1 MFLKCNRT
9 GNLMFSTKEAERHA
23 EETGFQ
29 DFAQVAPDAPV
40 LVVAD
45 GRKLKLFWD
54 MEEFTRFKQRTRAD
68 DLEAESMSVREY
80 KLRLDSLQSMVP
92 AALAPADAT
101 PMDTSDEAAS
111 SAPPSSAA
119 AAAQPM
125 DTGDTVADQAISM
138 LPGVEALQEPGLSDG
153 QTKMVRET
161 AEGGGFVAVVYKW
174 EMKAAKWTKH
184 REVVDEDQ
192 PAELDAAEKA
202 LAVANTEFCQ
212 SLMEMGFPEYRCKK
226 ALLLTG
232 NDSVE
237 HGIQWLTEHVEDP
250 LADAPLTI
258 VQVKAA
264 LKPKLTKEEKL
275 ARASELQK
283 RAQETRKKREA
294 AEKIEKEKAERE
306 SGKRTT
312 EQMRLMQEQEQKVRT
327 ITPNPAKFSSC
338 SSHPGSSQSLNW
350 CLRLIALAAEFR
362 RPAEARKGRRE
373 GTEREDASEARRR
386 PCGAGICAVRE
397 KGRRANSRSGSGAF
411 ADNPSS
417 GIENVGESRP
427 WMNGG
432 LSMMAHRHSLV
443 TCRRG
448 NFGASCVS

>member
-45 GRKLKLFWD
+45 GRKLKLLWD

-80 KLRLDSLQSMVP
+80 KLRLDSLQSM
-92 AALAPADAT
+92 
-101 PMDTSDEAAS
+101 DTSDEALVTAAAAS

-350 CLRLIALAAEFR
+350 CLRLQNFVDQ
-362 RPAEARKGRRE
+362 RK
-373 GTEREDASEARRR
+373 
-386 PCGAGICAVRE
+386 RE
-397 KGRRANSRSGSGAF
+397 KAEEKALKEKMRAKLDADRVARGF
-411 ADNPSS
+411 APL
-417 GIENVGESRP
+417 EKKVAAP
-427 WMNGG
+427 TQG
-432 LSMMAHRHSLV
+432 LGQVRVQIIRQAALKM
-443 TCRRG
+443 
-448 NFGASCVS
+448 